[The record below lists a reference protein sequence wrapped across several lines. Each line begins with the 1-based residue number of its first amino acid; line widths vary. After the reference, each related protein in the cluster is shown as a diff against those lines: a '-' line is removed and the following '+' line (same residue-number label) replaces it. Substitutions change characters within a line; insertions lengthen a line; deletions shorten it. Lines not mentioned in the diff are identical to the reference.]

1 MYFPLAKLQNRSVIM
16 SLFEIKCPMC
26 KGTLWVDPSTLKVVD
41 HKPADHPKASLEQ
54 FLQDRKKGVAWD
66 DKFQKA
72 KEEEARRKAEI
83 EMKFKK
89 AKEEDVGSAEPFK
102 SPFDWD

>member
-1 MYFPLAKLQNRSVIM
+1 MGVFM
-16 SLFEIKCPMC
+16 GLFEIKCPMC
-26 KGTLWVDPSTLKVVD
+26 KGTLWIDPASGKVVD
-41 HKPADHPKASLEQ
+41 HKSVDQQKVNFDE
-54 FLQDRKKGVAWD
+54 FLKDQKKGKAWD

-89 AKEEDVGSAEPFK
+89 AKEDIEPGSVEPLT

>member
-1 MYFPLAKLQNRSVIM
+1 M

-26 KGTLWVDPSTLKVVD
+26 KGTLWIDPATLKVVD
-41 HKPADHPKASLEQ
+41 HKSADHPKASLEQ
-54 FLQDRKKGVAWD
+54 FLQAQKKGVAWD

-89 AKEEDVGSAEPFK
+89 AKEEDDGSVEPFK